1 MAGQPPKKEGG
12 RNVSPYQ
19 QKVIRRYYDNLP
31 DLRQQRL
38 AELVGDL
45 YLAQGK
51 RKTQLW
57 KQAESLLAEL
67 GVHPN
72 RIAQLAKEAKP
83 ELLAEVVKELE
94 GKK

>member
-1 MAGQPPKKEGG
+1 MAGEAPKSGQ
-12 RNVSPYQ
+12 RNYSAYQ

-45 YLAQGK
+45 YLAEGK
-51 RKTQLW
+51 RKAQLW
-57 KQAESLLAEL
+57 KQAAELLAQL

-72 RIAQLAKEAKP
+72 RVAQLQKEGRP

-94 GKK
+94 GRR